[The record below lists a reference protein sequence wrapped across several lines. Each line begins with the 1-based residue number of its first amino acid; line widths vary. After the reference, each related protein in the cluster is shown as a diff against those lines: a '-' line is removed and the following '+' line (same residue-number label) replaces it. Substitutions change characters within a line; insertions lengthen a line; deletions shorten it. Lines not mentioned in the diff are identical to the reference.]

1 MSPGATKNTLRI
13 PLSPLASCLA
23 LLLLLSLDNGVQA
36 FRGRSSA
43 DPSARGR
50 TADSAEAEA
59 ADLLAEETLRD
70 LSAGASGGPD
80 PRFFFANFTSSLIA
94 VNTTLLAYGLIALG
108 ILVAAAVAVYY
119 IWVESTSRSGTAG
132 GGGYGQ
138 NAGYGPNAYGYQK
151 YAR

>member
-13 PLSPLASCLA
+13 SLSPLASCLA
-23 LLLLLSLDNGVQA
+23 LLLLLSLDDSVQA

-50 TADSAEAEA
+50 TAEAEA

-70 LSAGASGGPD
+70 LSAAASGGPD

-132 GGGYGQ
+132 GYGNTGGGGYGQ
-138 NAGYGPNAYGYQK
+138 NAYGYQK

>member
-13 PLSPLASCLA
+13 PLSPLLASCLSL
-23 LLLLLSLDNGVQA
+23 LLLLLSLDDGVQA

-50 TADSAEAEA
+50 TAEAEA
-59 ADLLAEETLRD
+59 ADLLAEETLRE
-70 LSAGASGGPD
+70 LSAAASGGPD

-132 GGGYGQ
+132 GGYGNTGGGGYGQ
-138 NAGYGPNAYGYQK
+138 NAYGYQK

>member
-1 MSPGATKNTLRI
+1 MSPGATKNILRI
-13 PLSPLASCLA
+13 PLSPLLASCLS
-23 LLLLLSLDNGVQA
+23 LLLLLLCLDDGVQA

-50 TADSAEAEA
+50 TAEDEA
-59 ADLLAEETLRD
+59 ADLLAEESLRD
-70 LSAGASGGPD
+70 LSAAGGPD

-132 GGGYGQ
+132 GYGNTGGGGYGQ
-138 NAGYGPNAYGYQK
+138 NAYGYQK